1 MKLLLFSK
9 KHFLQSRMNDGKL
22 VSAVNSVES
31 GWPDVAEGL
40 TEIEAERK
48 HVFIV
53 EKWCVDVPD
62 NFMELLQDEIVR
74 QIDETDDIG
83 RKSLSHHIDAFVTSL
98 ADIVNVPLSRG
109 NKDALVMF
117 TMNLINGGNENC

>member
-1 MKLLLFSK
+1 MLLFSK
-9 KHFLQSRMNDGKL
+9 KQFLQSRKNDGKL
-22 VSAVNSVES
+22 ISAVNSVEN

-53 EKWCVDVPD
+53 EKWCVDVPV
-62 NFMELLQDEIVR
+62 NFIELLQDEIVR
-74 QIDETDDIG
+74 QIGGTDDIG
-83 RKSLSHHIDAFVTSL
+83 RKSLSHHVDAFVISL
-98 ADIVNVPLSRG
+98 ADLMNIPLNRG

-117 TMNLINGGNENC
+117 TMNLINGGNKNC

>member
-1 MKLLLFSK
+1 MLLFSK
-9 KHFLQSRMNDGKL
+9 KQFLQSRKNDGKL
-22 VSAVNSVES
+22 ISAVNSVES
-31 GWPDVAEGL
+31 GWPDIAEGL

-62 NFMELLQDEIVR
+62 NFMELLQNEIVR
-74 QIDETDDIG
+74 QIDGTDDIG

-98 ADIVNVPLSRG
+98 ADLMSIPLSRC
-109 NKDALVMF
+109 NKDAFVMF
-117 TMNLINGGNENC
+117 TMNLINGGI